1 MEAGEL
7 LGALRVRLNEI
18 ERQLI
23 GLHALKQEHASL
35 LALIRHYERVQSGLV
50 ALPEQAETEEDKAE
64 ALASFPRLMAFTVR
78 RLLLAD
84 VGPTATVP
92 DLYLALPPKLQ
103 SQFSGRDVRSNIETL
118 RSQIIKWKDDAGLV
132 YQTGGLVSVAPSES
146 SERPH
151 SYQRPRAMVL
161 RSGTY
166 ECSTHEFWKEEYEQ
180 EQNFGTCPVGGDDCR
195 WEYSADNRVTSPK
208 PPQVIA
214 E

>member
-84 VGPTATVP
+84 V
-92 DLYLALPPKLQ
+92 
-103 SQFSGRDVRSNIETL
+103 
-118 RSQIIKWKDDAGLV
+118 
-132 YQTGGLVSVAPSES
+132 
-146 SERPH
+146 
-151 SYQRPRAMVL
+151 
-161 RSGTY
+161 
-166 ECSTHEFWKEEYEQ
+166 
-180 EQNFGTCPVGGDDCR
+180 
-195 WEYSADNRVTSPK
+195 
-208 PPQVIA
+208 
-214 E
+214 